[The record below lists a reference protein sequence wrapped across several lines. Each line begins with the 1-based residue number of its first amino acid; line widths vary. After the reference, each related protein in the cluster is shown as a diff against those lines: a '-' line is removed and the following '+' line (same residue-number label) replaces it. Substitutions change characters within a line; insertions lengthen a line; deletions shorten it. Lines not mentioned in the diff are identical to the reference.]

1 MQRNIHMHHFV
12 QTVNLNEM
20 KQENVRNRRSNLP
33 MWNAAVRKITG
44 ACANVIDFHFS
55 RVLSAAKIN
64 IVLCFREQCRVF
76 HCCSSL

>member
-33 MWNAAVRKITG
+33 M
-44 ACANVIDFHFS
+44 
-55 RVLSAAKIN
+55 
-64 IVLCFREQCRVF
+64 
-76 HCCSSL
+76 